1 MKEDPSKDIKSNPI
15 SPLDGKYD
23 NHDYSN
29 NMRYK
34 SIQLLGSLLH
44 TGAPNENIVQNHLN
58 IALLNVF

>member
-1 MKEDPSKDIKSNPI
+1 MSEEPSKDIKTIPI
-15 SPLDGKYD
+15 SPLDGKYN

-44 TGAPNENIVQNHLN
+44 SRFQ
-58 IALLNVF
+58 

>member
-44 TGAPNENIVQNHLN
+44 SRFQEQTN
-58 IALLNVF
+58 F

>member
-1 MKEDPSKDIKSNPI
+1 MKEEPSKDTKTIPI

-34 SIQLLGSLLH
+34 SIQRLSSLLH
-44 TGAPNENIVQNHLN
+44 SR
-58 IALLNVF
+58 F